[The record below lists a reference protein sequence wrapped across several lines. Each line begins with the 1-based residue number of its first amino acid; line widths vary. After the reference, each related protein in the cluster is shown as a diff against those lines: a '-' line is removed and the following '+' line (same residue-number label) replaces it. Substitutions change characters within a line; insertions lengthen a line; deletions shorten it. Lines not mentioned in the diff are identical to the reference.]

1 MPLLV
6 PPLAVTAFT
15 VTCAAGRGADA
26 FARALATR
34 QSGLVYNDLNELP
47 CWIGRVAGLVDV
59 PLPREFSEWESRN
72 HRLAWLGLNQD
83 GFRERALAA
92 IERYGAAR
100 VALIL
105 GTSTSSIGE
114 TERAYRELD
123 ADGRF
128 DTTQRRSRVHHTH
141 ALAEFVQHALGTRG
155 PCLTIS
161 TACSSSAKVFAS
173 AQRLLHA
180 GLVDAAIVGGV
191 DTLCGSVLYGF
202 NSLELVSGEPCRPFD
217 AQRSGLSLGEGAGF
231 ALLENVAAAA
241 IAPRLIGHGESA
253 DAHHMSAP
261 HPQGLGAECAIRDAL
276 ARSGIA
282 PDEVDYINLHGT
294 ASRQNDAVEA
304 ALIARLFPAS
314 VHASSTKGWTGHTL
328 GAAGIVEAVATLL
341 AIERGFAPGTLNAQ
355 NLDPACGPQ
364 IRIDN
369 ASCRV
374 RVALSNSFG
383 FGGNNCC
390 LAFAAGAA

>member
-1 MPLLV
+1 MPSRIV
-6 PPLAVTAFT
+6 PLAITAFT
-15 VTCAAGRGADA
+15 VTCAAGRGKEA
-26 FARALATR
+26 FAHALATR
-34 QSGLVYNDLNELP
+34 QSGLVYNDLNGLP
-47 CWIGRVAGLVDV
+47 CWIGRVADIEAA
-59 PLPREFSEWESRN
+59 PLPQAFADWESRN
-72 HRLAWLGLNQD
+72 HRLAWVALNED
-83 GFRERALAA
+83 GFRERALATV
-92 IERYGAAR
+92 ERYGAAR

-123 ADGRF
+123 GDGRF
-128 DTTQRRSRVHHTH
+128 DATQRRSRVHATH
-141 ALAEFVQHALGTRG
+141 ALADFVRHALGVRG
-155 PCLTIS
+155 ACLTVS

-180 GLVDAAIVGGV
+180 GVADAVIVGGV
-191 DTLCGSVLYGF
+191 DTLCDSVLYGF
-202 NSLELVSGEPCRPFD
+202 NSLELVSSEPCRPFD
-217 AQRSGLSLGEGAGF
+217 ARRNGLSLGEGAGF
-231 ALLENVAAAA
+231 ALLENVASNES
-241 IAPRLIGHGESA
+241 APRLIGCGESA

-261 HPQGLGAECAIRDAL
+261 HPQGLGAQRALEDAL
-276 ARSGIA
+276 ARAGLVPS
-282 PDEVDYINLHGT
+282 DVDYINLHGT
-294 ASRQNDAVEA
+294 ASRQNDEVEA

-314 VHASSTKGWTGHTL
+314 VHASSTKGWAGHTL
-328 GAAGIVEAVATLL
+328 GAAGIVEAAATLL

-369 ASCRV
+369 APRRV

-390 LAFAAGAA
+390 LAFAAGGA